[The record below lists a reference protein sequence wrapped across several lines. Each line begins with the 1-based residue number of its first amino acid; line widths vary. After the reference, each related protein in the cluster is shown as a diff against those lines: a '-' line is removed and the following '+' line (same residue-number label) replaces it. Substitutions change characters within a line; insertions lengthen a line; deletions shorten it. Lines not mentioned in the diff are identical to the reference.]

1 MPDKSQAISPA
12 RRMSH
17 KASKDW
23 TWGGK
28 GWMLL
33 VTLVP
38 LLVAYLLFWIY
49 PIIATFILSFT
60 NWQGF
65 QERQAFIGFENYRHA
80 FTDPFF
86 IRSLIN
92 TFTFALLYLPLV
104 TGGGLF
110 LALLVNAAGRLKD
123 LFRMIYFFPV
133 VTSVIAT
140 AFVWRYLYQPR
151 VGIFNTILEA
161 LGIPGQRWLL
171 NPKQALVSIVLFAAW
186 QSIGLNMVWFLAG
199 LSTIDSTYYDAAVV
213 DGANRWQSFRFIT
226 LPLLRPTFA
235 FVSITS
241 MINALQIF
249 APVYIMTSSGITS
262 GESPPGGPS
271 NSTMVIVL
279 YQWLTAFRE
288 LNLGYGA
295 AMGVILLVI
304 ILVFTLVQFRFYRT
318 KWEY

>member
-1 MPDKSQAISPA
+1 MQNSIRVNLTS
-12 RRMSH
+12 RLTSSRVRN
-17 KASKDW
+17 DW
-23 TWGGK
+23 AWGGK
-28 GWMLL
+28 GWMMV
-33 VTLVP
+33 VTLAP
-38 LLVAYLLFWIY
+38 LLAGYLLFWIY
-49 PIIATFILSFT
+49 PILATFFYSAT
-60 NWQGF
+60 NWSGF
-65 QERQAFIGFENYRHA
+65 QEYQSFVGLDNYVHA
-80 FTDPFF
+80 FQDPIFL
-86 IRSLIN
+86 RALVN
-92 TFTFALLYLPLV
+92 TFIFALVYLPLV
-104 TGGGLF
+104 TFGGLF
-110 LALLVNAAGRLKD
+110 LAMLVEAAGRLKD

-151 VGIFNTILEA
+151 VGIFNTLLEA
-161 LGIPGQRWLL
+161 VGVPGQMWLL
-171 NPKQALVSIVLFAAW
+171 DPQQALMSIVLFAAW
-186 QSIGLNMVWFLAG
+186 QSIGLNMVWFMAG
-199 LSTIDSTYYDAAVV
+199 LSTIDGTYYDAARV
-213 DGANRWQSFRFIT
+213 DGANRWQSFRYIT

-249 APVYIMTSSGITS
+249 GPVYIMTSSGITS

-295 AMGVILLVI
+295 AMGVILLLV
-304 ILVFTLVQFRFYRT
+304 ILVFTLVQFRMYRT